1 MNKHSSREVPKG
13 IKTKSGFFVD
23 RYNLLFVRQ
32 LTDSVNKVVSK
43 HKKLFPYP
51 ESFSRT
57 RYLKKERE
65 VFSISMHLLTSFYS
79 HYFSLPAC
87 RKVTHLHLSSNSYS
101 GYGRSW
107 RVTYEVFQT
116 LCEMDLIHF
125 KLGEHKK
132 SATKIWITKKLESLF
147 KQIGLVWISQD
158 PNNLVLLRDRKYP
171 DSKDPKKLKK
181 KINLP
186 LPDSAQIRRHEENL
200 LKINSFLSQHCYS
213 LNLGDQQIGELLTY
227 MVQSSNDKNKS
238 KSADEYDTEKSAYLN
253 LNDYQLK
260 RIFSRGSLEKGGRF
274 YGGWWQ
280 ALPSQFRPF
289 ILIDGKKTA
298 EVDYSGVAINIIYAM
313 LDKPFDFKSDP
324 YEIGLPDWQGKND
337 SRRRIIKE
345 FLNAIINDDGHL
357 YALNKQEERE
367 LELTSNELLELITE
381 RHGGISEAFNNGIGL
396 DTQFVDSIIAERVML
411 RMKEEGHVVLPIHD
425 SFVVRLDY
433 EYRLKEIMLEEFE
446 GFVGRKIRLKSDGPI
461 TPDLFSTAKKRDLSA
476 QQDDESFGVINL
488 CNIKFDKLF
497 ADSLMKDFGGSFQ
510 SH

>member
-1 MNKHSSREVPKG
+1 MNKHSSREVPKS
-13 IKTKSGFFVD
+13 IKTKSAYFVD
-23 RYNLLFVRQ
+23 RYSLLFIRQ
-32 LTDSVNKVVSK
+32 LTDSVNKVVSN

-51 ESFSRT
+51 DSFSRT

-65 VFSISMHLLTSFYS
+65 VFSISMHLLSSFYS

-101 GYGRSW
+101 GTARSW
-107 RVTYEVFQT
+107 KITYEVFRT

-132 SATKIWITKKLESLF
+132 SVTKIWVTKKLESLY
-147 KQIGLVWISQD
+147 KQIGLVWVRQD
-158 PNNLVLLRDRKYP
+158 PNNLVLLRDREYP

-181 KINLP
+181 KIDLP
-186 LPDSAQIRRHEENL
+186 LPDSAQIRRHKENL
-200 LKINSFLSQHCYS
+200 LKINSFLIQHCYS
-213 LNLGDQQIGELLTY
+213 LNLDDQQIEELLSY
-227 MVQSSNDKNKS
+227 MVELSNDKKKS
-238 KSADEYDTEKSAYLN
+238 KSVDEYDTEKSAYLN

-280 ALPSQFRPF
+280 SLPSQIRPY

-298 EVDYSGVAINIIYAM
+298 EVDYSGLGINIIYAM

-337 SRRRIIKE
+337 PRREIIKE
-345 FLNAIINDDGHL
+345 FLNAIINDDRDI
-357 YALNKQEERE
+357 YALNKQEERD
-367 LELTSNELLELITE
+367 LGLTNNQLLDLITE
-381 RHGGISEAFNNGIGL
+381 RHRGISEEFYKGIGL
-396 DTQFVDSIIAERVML
+396 DTQFADSIIAERVML
-411 RMKEEGHVVLPIHD
+411 RMNEEGHVVLPIHD

-446 GFVGRKIRLKSDGPI
+446 RLVGRKIRLKSDGPI
-461 TPDLFSTAKKRDLSA
+461 TSNLFSTAKKRDLSA
-476 QQDDESFGVINL
+476 QVNDESFGVISLGALEFNE
-488 CNIKFDKLF
+488 LF
-497 ADSLMKDFGGSFQ
+497 SDTVMSDFENSFELI
-510 SH
+510 